1 MANHALPQEYA
12 AFLTDRWQE
21 TAAAMTQLAGMMST
35 EKLLRSPD
43 ALPNGL
49 GDMMRNSDKEKD
61 ILRHALQAG
70 LGDRLFQQLN
80 GQHTAQQFKADAAF
94 LSEQTYM
101 AQEAC
106 EQIVACFY
114 CMLGWPLPVGGKPE
128 PAPQRVTKPEPQPD
142 VRPAPEVSPYQAPQ
156 PEIRPG
162 EEISPY
168 PQPKPEPQPQ
178 PTPTPNPGLMA
189 QFQRHT
195 SWRNMYLV
203 LHWVAWIVIIP
214 ASSGVENINWILGA
228 VLALMAVSFFGATNR
243 QAARSEVGRKIEPN
257 RTPEQQKNRNWM
269 HAWNIF
275 AFCGFTLTSVGLS
288 GMLFSP
294 DTVAD
299 DIVTKIA
306 LFATAT
312 VVFYLLGRSARSKD
326 IGTLK

>member
-1 MANHALPQEYA
+1 MGNGGLPREYESY
-12 AFLTDRWQE
+12 LTDRWQE
-21 TAAAMTQLAGMMST
+21 TAAAMSQLAGMMST

-114 CMLGWPLPVGGKPE
+114 CMLGWSLPVGGKPE
-128 PAPQRVTKPEPQPD
+128 PAPSVKPEPQPET
-142 VRPAPEVSPYQAPQ
+142 RAEPESSPHQAPQ

-168 PQPKPEPQPQ
+168 PQPQPEKPDAKQTAPDPE
-178 PTPTPNPGLMA
+178 LL
-189 QFQRHT
+189 
-195 SWRNMYLV
+195 SKYRNAKLLRNIAVVILV
-203 LHWVAWIVIIP
+203 VASVANSGTFRRVCGMSVDGMDWSLFVLPLCIAGELYR
-214 ASSGVENINWILGA
+214 ASIGW
-228 VLALMAVSFFGATNR
+228 
-243 QAARSEVGRKIEPN
+243 KIEPN
-257 RTPEQQKNRNWM
+257 RTDKQRTNRIIM
-269 HAWNIF
+269 HIVDCF
-275 AFCGFTLTSVGLS
+275 ALLAVMMC
-288 GMLFSP
+288 
-294 DTVAD
+294 
-299 DIVTKIA
+299 
-306 LFATAT
+306 ATA
-312 VVFYLLGRSARSKD
+312 VFYTIEDGQFTALPEYIIAAVLLIAGQWIRRKRD
-326 IGTLK
+326 IGILR